1 MFQLKKHKVEVVLEN
16 GETKQMTIDSNSKMT
31 AITVAMNR
39 LEEDV
44 KETITS
50 VTILESV
57 DEKPPTQTY

>member
-1 MFQLKKHKVEVVLEN
+1 MKKHKVEVVLEN

>member
-1 MFQLKKHKVEVVLEN
+1 MKKHKVKVVLEN